1 MDTKKKTTR
10 WNERYSQEEYAFGT
24 DPNEYIK
31 EQLPLLVPGK
41 ILFPADGE
49 GRNGVYAAK
58 LGWEVFCFDLSIEG
72 KKKAVQLADKNRVKI
87 DYQVGDL
94 HSVNFQEN
102 QFDAV
107 ALIYA
112 HFSKEDRELYYAAFD
127 RFLKNEGY
135 FIIEVFSKKHIDYVT
150 ANEKVGGPREP
161 DLLLSEEEIK
171 KLLPNYEIIAL
182 EETEVDLKEGLYHI
196 GKGSVIRFVGKKKTK
211 PN

>member
-1 MDTKKKTTR
+1 M
-10 WNERYSQEEYAFGT
+10 
-24 DPNEYIK
+24 
-31 EQLPLLVPGK
+31 LVPGK

-58 LGWEVFCFDLSIEG
+58 LGWEVFCFDLSIEV

-135 FIIEVFSKKHIDYVT
+135 FII
-150 ANEKVGGPREP
+150 
-161 DLLLSEEEIK
+161 
-171 KLLPNYEIIAL
+171 
-182 EETEVDLKEGLYHI
+182 
-196 GKGSVIRFVGKKKTK
+196 
-211 PN
+211 

>member
-10 WNERYSQEEYAFGT
+10 WNERYSQEEYDFRT

-196 GKGSVIRFVGKKKTK
+196 GKGSVIRFVGKKKTN